1 MFSLL
6 GSLLGFGTS
15 FLPSVLKFFEGKR
28 DQAHELDLLDK
39 QMALQK
45 ATHGQ
50 RIEMAALDAEVR
62 EVEAVQ
68 AAAARPTGVA
78 WVDALRGTV
87 RPVITY
93 VFMGL
98 FVFVEASLLVEAVK
112 AGASLTESA
121 TIVWDSET
129 QGLFAA
135 IISFWFG
142 GRQFGK
148 RKA

>member
-6 GSLLGFGTS
+6 GSLLGFGSS
-15 FLPSVLKFFEGKR
+15 FLPKVLGFFEAKR

-39 QMALQK
+39 QMELQK
-45 ATHGQ
+45 ETHSQ
-50 RIEMAALDAEVR
+50 RIEMAGLDAEVR

-78 WVDALRGTV
+78 WVDALRGSV
-87 RPVITY
+87 RPIVTY

-98 FVFVEASLLVEAVK
+98 FVFVEASLLIEAVK
-112 AGASLTESA
+112 AGATITQSA
-121 TIVWDSET
+121 GLVWDDET

-148 RKA
+148 RN